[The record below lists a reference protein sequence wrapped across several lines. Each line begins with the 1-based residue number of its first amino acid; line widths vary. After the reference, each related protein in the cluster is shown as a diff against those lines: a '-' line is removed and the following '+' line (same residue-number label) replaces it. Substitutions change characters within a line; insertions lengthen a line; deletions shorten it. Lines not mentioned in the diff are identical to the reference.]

1 MSSDNALRNLVDIA
15 AALDAKDIQYY
26 LSNGTLLGAVREGQF
41 IRHDYD
47 TDLTVLAD
55 SFDPGVLLDLRR
67 CGFSLGKCLGFPDDG
82 MYLQLTRTDVL
93 TDLFL
98 LYPRDSRMYVSAYSD
113 FRGGTAKWI
122 DYLIP
127 KLDYGWMEFMGH
139 QFRVPKEPEEL
150 LRCEYGDS
158 WRTPDK
164 NWHYAVDPPNAA
176 PRPERLDVAASQ
188 KAMAEYIQ
196 SHTGMPVEW

>member
-1 MSSDNALRNLVDIA
+1 
-15 AALDAKDIQYY
+15 
-26 LSNGTLLGAVREGQF
+26 
-41 IRHDYD
+41 
-47 TDLTVLAD
+47 
-55 SFDPGVLLDLRR
+55 
-67 CGFSLGKCLGFPDDG
+67 
-82 MYLQLTRTDVL
+82 
-93 TDLFL
+93 
-98 LYPRDSRMYVSAYSD
+98 MYVSAYSD

-127 KLDYGWMEFMGH
+127 KLEFGWMDFMGH
-139 QFRVPKEPEEL
+139 QFRVPKEPEAL
-150 LRCEYGDS
+150 LRWEYGDS

-176 PRPERLDVAASQ
+176 PRPERLDVAASE